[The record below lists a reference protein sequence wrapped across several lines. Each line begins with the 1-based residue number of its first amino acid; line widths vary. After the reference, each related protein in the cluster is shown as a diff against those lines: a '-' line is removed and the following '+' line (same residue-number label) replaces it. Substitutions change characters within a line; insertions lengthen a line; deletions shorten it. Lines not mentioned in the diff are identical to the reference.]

1 MPDVRKE
8 TLARL
13 ESLLAMEQVML
24 AEVERLTDE
33 LVRARDLYMRV
44 VDALDAVAAATP
56 AALSN
61 ERDGHDD
68 EVGGWG

>member
-1 MPDVRKE
+1 MTDVRKE

-13 ESLLAMEQVML
+13 EGLLAMEQVML
-24 AEVERLTDE
+24 EEVERLTDE

-44 VDALDAVAAATP
+44 VDALDSVAAATP

-61 ERDGHDD
+61 ERERDGD
-68 EVGGWG
+68 EAGDW